1 MKKIILT
8 SVLILTAVLAAQ
20 AQVVLTGRITDAATD
35 EPLIGAQVVVTS
47 AKGNGTAT
55 DLDGNFRLE
64 TKVSLPLTL
73 SVEYIGYRTEEID
86 VYDDSEPVDIQ
97 LTEEVNTLSEV
108 VIIGY
113 GTQKRTQLTGSVTTP
128 GEQPSGNH

>member
-55 DLDGNFRLE
+55 DLDGSFRLE
-64 TKVSLPLTL
+64 TKESLPLTL

-97 LTEEVNTLSEV
+97 LTEEVNT
-108 VIIGY
+108 
-113 GTQKRTQLTGSVTTP
+113 P
-128 GEQPSGNH
+128 

>member
-55 DLDGNFRLE
+55 DLDGGFRLE

-73 SVEYIGYRTEEID
+73 SVEYIGYRHRNAHSLPEA
-86 VYDDSEPVDIQ
+86 
-97 LTEEVNTLSEV
+97 
-108 VIIGY
+108 
-113 GTQKRTQLTGSVTTP
+113 
-128 GEQPSGNH
+128 